1 METSQLRTSR
11 TGTHTMEWY
20 ETVLGKRYRIVARW
34 EYIDSNQAKAL
45 LNNQVGVQRNIS
57 HAKASSF
64 VQAMHKGEWI
74 QSLAAIHISDT
85 GKLLDGQHRL
95 RAIVD
100 AGRGMFC
107 LVISG
112 HPESTASYFDQGRPR
127 SLENVIKGLGL
138 PNAKEMAATVK
149 MLYQL
154 YDSTLTPPR
163 NEVGKRI
170 AEDNPTLQ
178 DAVAKA
184 IRMKE
189 DAHISVPVLA
199 GTYFI
204 LSSHHGKERVEEFFE
219 ILTLG
224 GSTRKEP
231 NHPITRL
238 FTTIRDEWQKL
249 QVSTDTKAL
258 LGGPK
263 QSGGVPGSNY
273 SLPAMRYT
281 LIAWICESFE
291 TWMGG
296 SKRLRKMCAM
306 EEVAKYTDAFTEKLR
321 QRLSVRKSYRDDIED
336 ILEEAEDL
344 PF

>member
-1 METSQLRTSR
+1 MQ
-11 TGTHTMEWY
+11 WY
-20 ETVLGKRYRIVARW
+20 ENVLGNQYRVQATW
-34 EYIDSNQAKAL
+34 EYIDSDRAKAL
-45 LNNQVGVQRNIS
+45 LSNQVGVQRNIS

-64 VQAMHKGEWI
+64 VQAIHKGEWI
-74 QSLAAIHISDT
+74 QSLAAIHISAT

-100 AGRGMFC
+100 SGQGMFC
-107 LVISG
+107 IVISG

-127 SLENVIKGLGL
+127 SLENVIKGQGL
-138 PNAKEMAATVK
+138 SNAKEMAATVK

-154 YDSTLTPPR
+154 YDNTSTPPR

-184 IRMKE
+184 IRMK
-189 DAHISVPVLA
+189 DDTHIAVPVLA
-199 GTYFI
+199 GTQFV
-204 LSSHHGKERVEEFFE
+204 LSRCYGKERVAEFFE

-224 GSTRKEP
+224 GPTRKEL

-238 FTTIRDEWQKL
+238 FHTIRAEWEKL
-249 QVSTDTKAL
+249 QISTDTKAL

-263 QSGGVPGSNY
+263 QSGGLPGSNN
-273 SLPAMRYT
+273 SQPAMRYI

-296 SKRLRKMCAM
+296 RKRLRKMCAI
-306 EEVAKYTDAFTEKLR
+306 EEVAKYADTFTTKLR
-321 QRLSVRKSYRDDIED
+321 QHLNVRKSYQDEIED
-336 ILEEAEDL
+336 ILEEAQDL